1 MILYGKPD
9 IPPGGDSAEAM
20 ADAVLNKG
28 LENKLD
34 DLAFQAGFINIGMK
48 GEFIAEADAL
58 DIYIVIHIAD
68 FLGQCHNAGGIMVD
82 AVAQQGGEPRIYLT
96 GGIIPLHLNEGIDD
110 FQGIE

>member
-1 MILYGKPD
+1 MLFSI
-9 IPPGGDSAEAM
+9 
-20 ADAVLNKG
+20 KG
-28 LENKLD
+28 WKTND

-82 AVAQQGGEPRIYLT
+82 AVAQEQGEPRIYLT
-96 GGIIPLHLNEGIDD
+96 GGYHTAPP
-110 FQGIE
+110 Q